1 MIRAAILDVD
11 GVLTYFRSAWQHLH
25 RVLGTDEWASVNRD
39 AYKAG
44 GLINYRDWALVDA
57 LLWMDVPRTWTEVP
71 ITLRR
76 GGALELLRFLR
87 DNNVLIIAVSG
98 GLNYTGIP
106 IRDYVN
112 YFISN
117 ELVFDDNGSLIS
129 VRVNVENKDI
139 VNELVS
145 ELGLDWDYV
154 MAVGDSDM
162 DLPMLKRA
170 RYSIAYNPVN
180 DEVANAARIVI
191 NSDTLYPL
199 IDIVRAILGK

>member
-25 RVLGTDEWASVNRD
+25 RVLGTEEWASLNRE
-39 AYKAG
+39 AYAS

-57 LLWMDVPRTWTEVP
+57 LLWMGVPRSWVEVP
-71 ITLRR
+71 VTLRR
-76 GGALELLRFLR
+76 GTLELLKFLR
-87 DNNVLIIAVSG
+87 DNDVLVIAVSG

-106 IRDYVN
+106 IREYIN

-117 ELVFDDNGSLIS
+117 ELVLDNDDSLIS
-129 VRVNVENKDI
+129 VKVNVENKNI
-139 VNELVS
+139 VNDLINR
-145 ELGLDWDYV
+145 LGLDWDYV

-162 DLPMLKRA
+162 DLPMLRRA

-180 DEVANAARIVI
+180 EEVANAARIVI

-199 IDIVRAILGK
+199 IDLVKAILK

>member
-1 MIRAAILDVD
+1 
-11 GVLTYFRSAWQHLH
+11 
-25 RVLGTDEWASVNRD
+25 
-39 AYKAG
+39 
-44 GLINYRDWALVDA
+44 
-57 LLWMDVPRTWTEVP
+57 MDRRTKTWVEVPP

-87 DNNVLIIAVSG
+87 DNNVLVIAVSG
-98 GLNYTGIP
+98 GLNYTGIPP

-145 ELGLDWDYV
+145 ELRLDWDYI

-199 IDIVRAILGK
+199 IDIVRAILGR

>member
-1 MIRAAILDVD
+1 MIKAAILDVD

-25 RVLGTDEWASVNRD
+25 KVLGTDEWASVNRD
-39 AYKAG
+39 AYKA

-57 LLWMDVPRTWTEVP
+57 LLWMDVPRTWVEVP

-76 GGALELLRFLR
+76 GTLELLRFLR
-87 DNNVLIIAVSG
+87 DNNVLVIAVSG

-117 ELVFDDNGSLIS
+117 ELVYDENGSLVS

-162 DLPMLKRA
+162 DLPMLRKA

-199 IDIVRAILGK
+199 IDIARAILSR